1 MNSTSCKTKR
11 IIKMTQTRVRMTA
24 AETSC
29 LVVTVEI
36 PSADSSA
43 VLSSESEVSSAV
55 IS

>member
-1 MNSTSCKTKR
+1 M
-11 IIKMTQTRVRMTA
+11 KMTQTRVRMTA

-36 PSADSSA
+36 PSSDSS
-43 VLSSESEVSSAV
+43 VVISSESEVSSAV